1 MAGERQRK
9 ALERPGSVLLG
20 PGGRGAGGER
30 RGCTWGAPGRSAAP
44 PIFNSIFWTYFL
56 GLSPRPRRC
65 LCYRSLSLGLLQ
77 TTTSDS
83 LVSVSEASA
92 GRQVHFSP
100 SRSRGRRGHPD
111 TVTQRSARVSA
122 WPGSG
127 PSGVLGHCSKC
138 CWGGGTSVAEKPQA
152 TAPSPGWPYGR
163 RRSQNEAGW
172 SLPLAGSPAEIGLDD
187 QGPHPRPG

>member
-30 RGCTWGAPGRSAAP
+30 RGCTWGAPGSSAAP
-44 PIFNSIFWTYFL
+44 PTFNSIFWTYFL

-100 SRSRGRRGHPD
+100 SRSRGRRG
-111 TVTQRSARVSA
+111 Q
-122 WPGSG
+122 G
-127 PSGVLGHCSKC
+127 
-138 CWGGGTSVAEKPQA
+138 WGGRILWEDVPSADAPPPRSVGMDIAFYIPWA
-152 TAPSPGWPYGR
+152 LNFLLIVNDVLVR
-163 RRSQNEAGW
+163 
-172 SLPLAGSPAEIGLDD
+172 D
-187 QGPHPRPG
+187 